1 MDDITR
7 FAALDTATITL
18 RHPATDEP
26 MVNAAGESY
35 TVTLYGPGTKQHQA
49 ARAARERRATT
60 AAMAAFGPKGKQPAA
75 AAAGNTTR
83 TDVAAELAACTKA
96 IGGWGYG
103 GKADAE
109 AIEAAYADPKL
120 GWVADQVAKAMND
133 WATFLPE
140 QPVS

>member
-26 MVNAAGESY
+26 LVNPAGEPY
-35 TVTLYGPGTKQHQA
+35 TITLYGPGTKQHQA

-75 AAAGNTTR
+75 ASGNANR
-83 TDVAAELAACTKA
+83 AEVAAELAACTKS
-96 IGGWGYG
+96 IGGWGYC

-120 GWVADQVAKAMND
+120 AWVADQVTKALND

-140 QPVS
+140 QPAS